1 MLHKN
6 ENILEDCIIPV
17 VGIAIVSIIVI
28 AVSII
33 VIKALSMFFIGW
45 GTLGSM

>member
-17 VGIAIVSIIVI
+17 VGIAIVSVIII

-33 VIKALSMFFIGW
+33 VIKALSMLFIGW

>member
-1 MLHKN
+1 MLHGD

-17 VGIAIVSIIVI
+17 VGIAIVSVIVI

-33 VIKALSMFFIGW
+33 VIKALSMLFIGW

>member
-6 ENILEDCIIPV
+6 ENILEDCIIPI
-17 VGIAIVSIIVI
+17 VGIAIVSVIVI
-28 AVSII
+28 AISII

-45 GTLGSM
+45 GTLVSL